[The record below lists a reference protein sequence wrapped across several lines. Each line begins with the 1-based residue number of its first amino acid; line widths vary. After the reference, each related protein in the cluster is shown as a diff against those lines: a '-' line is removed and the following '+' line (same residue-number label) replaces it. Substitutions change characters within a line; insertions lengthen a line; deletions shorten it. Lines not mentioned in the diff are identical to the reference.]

1 MLDLVRYLEEKR
13 AEAYIL
19 IVEIEAMNEFENLNQ
34 EKGLLNYYN
43 QQENIVS
50 YLTNQINY
58 YGFQD
63 NQTYSFEEYF
73 ESEIKQ
79 FNSRFKKNSISFDSL
94 DSSEK
99 SKQITDYLKEQQRVL
114 DIIYF
119 LNECKH
125 EYNSCLLSRVYID
138 HKVSD
143 QYV

>member
-13 AEAYIL
+13 AEAYIS

-79 FNSRFKKNSISFDSL
+79 FNSRFKKNTISFNSL

-99 SKQITDYLKEQQRVL
+99 SKQITD
-114 DIIYF
+114 
-119 LNECKH
+119 
-125 EYNSCLLSRVYID
+125 
-138 HKVSD
+138 
-143 QYV
+143 